1 MALLEDLPNI
11 FLTPNLAEAGLLG
24 EGDKGTDLQNALQS
38 QATKAGLLS
47 AGVSFLTQPR
57 NLRAGSALPYL
68 GRAYQQGMQSAG
80 DIYGTGLTQYAR
92 QQAFGQKTPFS
103 AINPADYTQ
112 DSLKAY
118 QESGYK
124 DISLLNPIPKEGTTK
139 GFSEAE
145 IQTLVAEFPEL
156 AQDTQT
162 QAIMKVDKET
172 AKKILNAKYFGGA
185 GEVKEIKNDRD
196 AYAQGF
202 FGGKINSETGQPYSN
217 NITFADLSPTDAR
230 SNLDLMRK
238 NELDSELTKIQEEAK
253 LRIDSPEYKFKT
265 ADTLRQS
272 YDKEIKDAGYRELS
286 DNYQKIKSAID
297 SDTPIGDVASAVSI
311 MKLLDPGSVVRES
324 ELEVAMKSTGLWD
337 RMTNFSERTLG
348 GRKLTDA
355 QRVEFEQ
362 LAREFYNVAKQ
373 TKADIDGR
381 YLELSKK
388 YNIDPALIGM
398 SSVKGIMVYNPAT
411 GKLEKK

>member
-24 EGDKGTDLQNALQS
+24 EGDKGTDLQNALQQ

-103 AINPADYTQ
+103 AINPSDYTRE
-112 DSLKAY
+112 SLKAY

-124 DISLLNPIPKEGTTK
+124 DISLLDPIPKEGTTK

-162 QAIMKVDKET
+162 QAIMRVDRDT
-172 AKKILNAKYFGGA
+172 AKKLLNAKYFGGA

-202 FGGKINSETGQPYSN
+202 FGGKINSETGQPYPN
-217 NITFADLSPTDAR
+217 NITFADLSPTDSR
-230 SNLDLMRK
+230 GVLDTMK
-238 NELDSELTKIQEEAK
+238 KSKLDSDLTLLAEESK
-253 LRIDSPEYKFKT
+253 LKLDSPEWKFKS

-272 YDKEIKDAGYRELS
+272 YDKEIKDIGFRELEGS
-286 DNYQKIKSAID
+286 FRKIKAAIEAN
-297 SDTPIGDVASAVSI
+297 TPIGDVASAVSI

-337 RMTNFSERTLG
+337 RMTNFSARTFG
-348 GRKLTDA
+348 GRKLTGD

-362 LAREFYNVAKQ
+362 LAKEFYNTAKQ

-388 YNIDPALIGM
+388 YNIDPELIGM
-398 SSVKGIMVYNPAT
+398 GSVKGLNVYNPKT
-411 GKLEKK
+411 GTLEKR

>member
-103 AINPADYTQ
+103 SINPSDYTRE
-112 DSLKAY
+112 SLKAY

-162 QAIMKVDKET
+162 QAIMKVDRET
-172 AKKILNAKYFGGA
+172 AKKVLNAKYFGGA

-230 SNLDLMRK
+230 SNLDLIRK
-238 NELDSELTKIQEEAK
+238 NELNSELTKIQEEAK

-286 DNYQKIKSAID
+286 DNYQKIKSAIE